1 MVPVVK
7 TDGSLRLCGDY
18 KVTVDSAATVDSYPP
33 PRIDDVLASMTGAKV
48 FSKLDLSHAYLQ
60 LQLEEESEEFVSIYK
75 GLFRYNRLPFGLAAV
90 PAIFQRTM
98 EGILQD
104 IPHVQVYID
113 DILVADSSRE
123 EHMKTL
129 AKVLSRLQQVGA
141 KLKKEKCKFM
151 MSSVEYLGFHISGEG
166 IRPTQ
171 EKRQAILPLV
181 MSHSLSHS

>member
-1 MVPVVK
+1 MAAPVVPVVK

-18 KVTVDSAATVDSYPP
+18 KLNVNSVATVDSYPL

-60 LQLEEESEEFVSIYK
+60 LQLEEESKEFVTISTHK
-75 GLFRYNRLPFGLAAV
+75 GLFRYNRLPFGVAAA

-104 IPHVQVYID
+104 IPHVQVCID

-123 EHMKTL
+123 EHIKTL

-141 KLKKEKCKFM
+141 NLKKEKCKFM
-151 MSSVEYLGFHISGEG
+151 IDV
-166 IRPTQ
+166 Q
-171 EKRQAILPLV
+171 
-181 MSHSLSHS
+181 